1 MAVEVGVLEFLLLV
15 TTFNSVLFL
24 LTGNKQKEAL
34 FGSLIF
40 SCSFIYF
47 SEIIVSNNILIR
59 KITVNL

>member
-15 TTFNSVLFL
+15 TTFNNVLFL

-40 SCSFIYF
+40 
-47 SEIIVSNNILIR
+47 
-59 KITVNL
+59 